1 MRLSTPIRA
10 FSRYCAQDYQIE
22 RAVIPKGSRVI
33 IVYASANR
41 DERMFEKPDVFDVTR
56 NVRKHVGFGHGVHM
70 CMGLHL
76 ARLEMCSV
84 LASMLKRVT
93 RWELDGEPKLVLNNT
108 IRAFERLPMRIVC

>member
-1 MRLSTPIRA
+1 
-10 FSRYCAQDYQIE
+10 
-22 RAVIPKGSRVI
+22 
-33 IVYASANR
+33 
-41 DERMFEKPDVFDVTR
+41 MFEKPDVFDVTR